1 MSEDLKNLS
10 KEELEKLLAEERELV
25 NRYYN
30 YEQSIKRIL
39 NSIYGAF
46 GNEWFYFFN
55 IDIAESITLQGQD
68 VILYAEKMLN
78 KYAKDFWHK
87 DLALHKKMGIEVKG
101 QVQNPV
107 VIYIDTDSVDR
118 DSKVVIDNNEQTI
131 EEAFRN
137 YAKICDLKYSQR
149 GDEIIEPNCKILN
162 YSKEFGLYHAPVSKI
177 IRHKVKK
184 KKWKLKTKSGKEIIV
199 TNDHSLMVLRNGTLI
214 KVKAEEIDVKNDKV
228 ISIYKT
234 KI

>member
-1 MSEDLKNLS
+1 MGEDLKNLS
-10 KEELEKLLAEERELV
+10 KEELEKLLAEEGELV
-25 NRYYN
+25 NRYFN
-30 YEQSIKRIL
+30 YEQSVKRIL

-78 KYAKDFWHK
+78 KYAKEFWHK
-87 DLALHKKMGIEVKG
+87 DTALHKKMGIEVKG
-101 QVQNPV
+101 QVQNNV
-107 VIYIDTDSVDR
+107 VIYIDTDSVDKE
-118 DSKVVIDNNEQTI
+118 SKVVIDGVEQTI

-137 YAKICDLKYSQR
+137 YAKISSLEYSQR
-149 GDEIIEPNCKILN
+149 GDEIIKPTCNILN
-162 YSKEFGLYHAPVSKI
+162 YSEQKGLYNAPVSKI

-199 TNDHSLMVLRNGTLI
+199 TNDHSLMVIRDKKLI
-214 KVKAEEIDVKNDKV
+214 KIKAEEINSKKDKV
-228 ISIYKT
+228 VSIYNIK
-234 KI
+234 K